1 MGKVKRKK
9 YHKRSKRHLIINAT
23 LILILFMTIGFA
35 TINANLG
42 ILGNIN
48 LKKFSVFAKNLSYDN
63 TNTGIDCS
71 DAQCMLD
78 YLGAADP
85 VDFSTDSWATIIK
98 AVKSGDTSSYSV
110 GDTKTVE
117 MGDLGTHTL
126 RIANTTTPAECS
138 TEGFSQ
144 TACGLVV
151 EFTDILTLHRM
162 NPYTNGY
169 SNGDGNYGGWEYSEM
184 RTYVNSTIYNSLPTE
199 LKDSIIDTYVISIH
213 GANESSNF
221 ETIDKLYLLSP
232 KEIKNSLN
240 YDSAKNQTRVL
251 DYYETADLAREYKYY
266 DQVEDGHYYWYTRTA
281 SSNNGSSFFY
291 VIKPLSNQMW
301 DDGPSSYEVGVAPA
315 FRIG

>member
-1 MGKVKRKK
+1 MGKLKRKK

-126 RIANTTTPAECS
+126 RIANTTTPSECS
-138 TEGFSQ
+138 TTGFSQ
-144 TACGLVV
+144 TACGFVL
-151 EFTDILTLHRM
+151 EFVDIITTHNM
-162 NPYTNGY
+162 NSTSTNV
-169 SNGDGNYGGWEYSEM
+169 GGWPASSM
-184 RTYVNSTIYNSLPTE
+184 REYVNSDIYNALPSG
-199 LKDSIIDTYVISIH
+199 LKNAVIDTIVVSGH
-213 GANESSNF
+213 GSTSGETNF
-221 ETIDKLYLLSP
+221 TSTDKLYLLDA
-232 KEIKNSLN
+232 KEIYGESFTSSYNTAK
-240 YDSAKNQTRVL
+240 DSEKQL
-251 DYYETADLAREYKYY
+251 DYYLA
-266 DQVEDGHYYWYTRTA
+266 QGVTT
-281 SSNNGSSFFY
+281 SNFSGAIKQYNGSNDWWWMRSANSDYTNIFCY
-291 VIKPLSNQMW
+291 VTDHGNLG
-301 DDGPSSYEVGVAPA
+301 DYFATHTFGVSPA